1 MLTKGVCRA
10 LASDAP
16 LRHGRAWRQMRHL
29 KPGASPQEFEL
40 SRKQALKARFKLASP
55 IELLP
60 MMNRAF
66 SAGILDLS

>member
-1 MLTKGVCRA
+1 
-10 LASDAP
+10 
-16 LRHGRAWRQMRHL
+16 MRHL

-60 MMNRAF
+60 VMNRAF

>member
-1 MLTKGVCRA
+1 LSCLTPKA
-10 LASDAP
+10 L
-16 LRHGRAWRQMRHL
+16 RHL

-40 SRKQALKARFKLASP
+40 SRKQALKARFKLTSP